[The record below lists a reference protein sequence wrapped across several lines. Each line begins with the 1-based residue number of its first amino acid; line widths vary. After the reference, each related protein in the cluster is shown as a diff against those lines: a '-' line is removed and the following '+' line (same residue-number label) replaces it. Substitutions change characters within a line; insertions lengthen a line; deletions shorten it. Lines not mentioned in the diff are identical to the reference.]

1 VGHVTKTPP
10 VRVSWLIVTLVYM
23 GCATRYQPQ
32 GLTGGYTDTPL
43 GNDEYLITVAVNAYT
58 DETTAYQYFHR
69 RAREIVREGGYDRYE
84 VLELISGKTGQMAY
98 ISGKPYFFEKPRV
111 YGRIKCYRD
120 MSSPPSVSSSPPVA
134 SRPAIIEQSG
144 TGFALTETVIVTNN
158 HVIDNAESIAVVF
171 KSQTMSAKILVQ
183 DPINDVALL
192 EIRGFTNPPLQ
203 SLPLGDP
210 TTVYGGVPVFTAGY
224 PLSAIL
230 GSTLRMGEG
239 IVNSVV
245 GFHDDPRM
253 FQISIPLQPGNSG
266 GPLLDAYGNVIGV
279 VTETLSD
286 VAAFKYTGQIPQNV
300 NFALKGTYITAL
312 VDMFPAIRKTVR
324 PKSQKK
330 LGSSEIF
337 RACEHAVVVIQAT
350 VLPPSTSPP
359 SRPPVPFSPAA
370 IASSPD
376 TLPEPYRIHPAV
388 GDTIDRLEA
397 ARLDLLEVDV
407 VPARAEEVGEKERDR
422 GLFGLEARN
431 ADQRAGEIDERRR
444 IDLAQYPLLRGRSS
458 GY

>member
-1 VGHVTKTPP
+1 
-10 VRVSWLIVTLVYM
+10 M

-69 RAREIVREGGYDRYE
+69 RAQEIVREEGYERYE
-84 VLELISGKTGQMAY
+84 VLELISDKAGSMTY
-98 ISGKPYFFEKPRV
+98 IGDKPYFFERPRV
-111 YGRIKCYRD
+111 YGRIKCYREEL
-120 MSSPPSVSSSPPVA
+120 SPPPVSSSPPVA
-134 SRPAIIEQSG
+134 SRPSIIEQSG
-144 TGFALTETVIVTNN
+144 TGFALTKTVIVTNN

-192 EIRGFTNPPLQ
+192 EISGFTNPPLQ
-203 SLPLGDP
+203 PLPLGDP
-210 TTVYGGVPVFTAGY
+210 TTVQGGASVFTGGY
-224 PLSAIL
+224 PLSTIL

-245 GFHDDPRM
+245 GFDDDPRM

-266 GPLLDAYGNVIGV
+266 GPLLDTYGNVIGV
-279 VTETLSD
+279 VTETLSA
-286 VAAFKYTGQIPQNV
+286 VAVFKYTGQIPQNV

-324 PKSQKK
+324 PRSQKK

-337 RACEHAVVVIQAT
+337 RACEHAIVAIQAT
-350 VLPPSTSPP
+350 VLPPSVSPP
-359 SRPPVPFSPAA
+359 PRSPIPPPSVSVVSP
-370 IASSPD
+370 PD
-376 TLPEPYRIHPAV
+376 TLLEPYSIHPAV
-388 GDTIDRLEA
+388 GDTIDHLEA
-397 ARLDLLEVDV
+397 AQYEIFQGIPGFLSARYYRRTKDGIYWLEYTAVDAGGRTYTRRNQV
-407 VPARAEEVGEKERDR
+407 FDVNIDIVRRAIEQGHKT
-422 GLFGLEARN
+422 G
-431 ADQRAGEIDERRR
+431 Q
-444 IDLAQYPLLRGRSS
+444 
-458 GY
+458 